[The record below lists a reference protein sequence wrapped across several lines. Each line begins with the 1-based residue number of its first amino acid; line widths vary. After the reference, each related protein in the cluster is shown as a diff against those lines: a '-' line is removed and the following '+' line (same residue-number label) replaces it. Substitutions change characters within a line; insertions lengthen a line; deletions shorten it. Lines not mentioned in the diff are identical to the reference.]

1 MKYVIV
7 DIDRTLADCKHRT
20 HYVERKPKNYEA
32 FFEEAA
38 FDAPIKSMC
47 NLVNVLIKSG
57 DYEIV
62 FCTGRPESIRQTTVE
77 WLSTH
82 LHIDE
87 SDISMLMR
95 PNKNYFDDSIVK
107 PKLLSKQGINP
118 SNTEF
123 ILDDKQNVVDAFRN
137 LGFKV
142 LQVAEGNF

>member
-1 MKYVIV
+1 MKHVVV

-57 DYEIV
+57 NYEIV
-62 FCTGRPESIRQTTVE
+62 FCTGRPESIRSTTIE

-82 LHIDE
+82 LDIDE
-87 SDISMLMR
+87 YDIVLLMR
-95 PNKNYFDDSIVK
+95 PDKNYLDDSIVK
-107 PKLLSKQGINP
+107 PKLLSKHGINP

-123 ILDDKQNVVDAFRN
+123 ILDDKQNVVDTFRR

-142 LQVAEGNF
+142 LQVANENF